1 MIPVELQ
8 DAFYAGRRGDVV
20 KFVINDSVEV
30 TSGEHEGCV
39 GAIISVEEVE
49 PAVVYLVERGDNG
62 SSIFVPQSCLKLLEG
77 EASLTNRGKVLQEL
91 IEFRRKPTEMHAI
104 LEAFEWDLE
113 EELVQLEK
121 IHVVAV
127 LQRFLHDEVS
137 REEVENW
144 ANLIEC
150 RDDIGYEEVAEVLHV
165 LANPEITDKLTKEVA
180 ARLIHEL
187 AKPLCEKMENMKDEL

>member
-8 DAFYAGRRGDVV
+8 DAFYTGRRGDVV

-49 PAVVYLVERGDNG
+49 PAVVYLVERTDNG

-113 EELVQLEK
+113 KELVQLEK
-121 IHVVAV
+121 ETGLSVYFADPYAAWQRGTNENTNGLLRFYFPKGTNFHAV
-127 LQRFLHDEVS
+127 TE
-137 REEVENW
+137 
-144 ANLIEC
+144 
-150 RDDIGYEEVAEVLHV
+150 
-165 LANPEITDKLTKEVA
+165 
-180 ARLIHEL
+180 
-187 AKPLCEKMENMKDEL
+187 DELEQIIKKVNHRPRKRLNYQTPHDVFFKNLRGALAI